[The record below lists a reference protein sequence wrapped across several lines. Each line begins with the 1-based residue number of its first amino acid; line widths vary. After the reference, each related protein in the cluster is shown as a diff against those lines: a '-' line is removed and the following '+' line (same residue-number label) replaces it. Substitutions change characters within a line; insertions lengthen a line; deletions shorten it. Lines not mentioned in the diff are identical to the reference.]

1 MNETALLVD
10 ALIALNLG
18 LVSQVHCVGMC
29 GGVVGALAFAVDPKQ
44 VERRGMLPFALAY
57 NAGRVTS
64 YIVAGTLLGL
74 AGGEALA
81 WWPGAHAHLWLR
93 VLAGAVLVM
102 AGLSLLGLGGPG
114 ALLERLGQRLWAVI
128 RRPGQRLLPLATVP
142 SAWAFGLLWGWL
154 PCALVYATLLF
165 AAAGAD
171 ALRAAV
177 IMFAFGLGTS
187 PALILTAT
195 LSRRAGG
202 LLRHPAWRRAG
213 GAVLILAGLAYPFVD
228 ALMGGHAGHGGHG
241 VHVDHADHAT
251 QEANAAAPATPH
263 AHH

>member
-64 YIVAGTLLGL
+64 YVIAGTLLGL

-81 WWPGAHAHLWLR
+81 WWPGEHAHVWLR
-93 VLAGAVLVM
+93 ILAGAVLVM
-102 AGLSLLGLGGPG
+102 AGLSLFGLGGPG
-114 ALLERLGQRLWAVI
+114 ALLERLGQRLWTVI
-128 RRPGQRLLPLATVP
+128 RRPGQRLLPLTGVP

-187 PALILTAT
+187 PALILAAT
-195 LSRRAGG
+195 LSRRAGS
-202 LLRHPAWRRAG
+202 LLRNPAWRRAG
-213 GAVLILAGLAYPFVD
+213 GAALIVAGLGYPFVD
-228 ALMGGHAGHGGHG
+228 TLMGGHAGHGGHG
-241 VHVDHADHAT
+241 GHGGRAHDAVH
-251 QEANAAAPATPH
+251 EAAAPAAAPH

>member
-1 MNETALLVD
+1 MSDTALLVD
-10 ALIALNLG
+10 VLIALNLG

-29 GGVVGALAFAVDPKQ
+29 GGVVGALAYAVDPKQ

-64 YIVAGTLLGL
+64 YVVAGTLLGF

-81 WWPGAHAHLWLR
+81 WWPGQQAHVWLR

-102 AGLSLLGLGGPG
+102 AGLSLFGLGGPG

-128 RRPGQRLLPLATVP
+128 RRPGQRLLPLAGLP

-171 ALRAAV
+171 ALRAAL
-177 IMFAFGLGTS
+177 IMLAFGLGTS
-187 PALILTAT
+187 PALVLAAT

-202 LLRHPAWRRAG
+202 LLRNPAWRRAG
-213 GAVLILAGLAYPFVD
+213 GALLVVAGLAYPFVD
-228 ALMGGHAGHGGHG
+228 TLMGGHEGHGGHAGHAG
-241 VHVDHADHAT
+241 HADPGADH
-251 QEANAAAPATPH
+251 AAAPAAAPH